1 MPQNYI
7 VQNVKPNI
15 DKETGQQRVDNY
27 GNKKYYVLFQGES
40 ENVPLS
46 AKNEPQVGDE
56 KYGEIVEG
64 QYGKYFKTAKDPNK
78 SFGGGSKYDGD
89 GQKQGMAIKSAADY
103 VTRHS
108 DKKLPPEQFA
118 KAVEAYATA
127 LYNLELKK
135 QPPAPASWE
144 AMREKKNEI
153 LARVE
158 EEREPVAVTANGNH
172 DVIVEDID
180 DTPIRLEDIPF

>member
-78 SFGGGSKYDGD
+78 SFGG
-89 GQKQGMAIKSAADY
+89 
-103 VTRHS
+103 
-108 DKKLPPEQFA
+108 
-118 KAVEAYATA
+118 
-127 LYNLELKK
+127 
-135 QPPAPASWE
+135 
-144 AMREKKNEI
+144 
-153 LARVE
+153 
-158 EEREPVAVTANGNH
+158 
-172 DVIVEDID
+172 DVS
-180 DTPIRLEDIPF
+180 